1 MSKEMISVGLGIL
14 AAIVPLILPD
24 LSKFLAYGLFGVA
37 AMLVILGVYGLIRSN
52 RQKHAKTGNI
62 TIFHVTLRKG

>member
-14 AAIVPLILPD
+14 AVIVPLLLPD
-24 LSKFLAYGLFGVA
+24 LSKFFAYGLFGA
-37 AMLVILGVYGLIRSN
+37 AAFLVILGAYGLVRSS
-52 RQKHAKTGNI
+52 RRAYAKTGNI